1 MGFNSKMPT
10 TVRLDP
16 EIELRL
22 NNLARETGRTK
33 AFYLKQLIESNL
45 DDLEDIYLAES
56 RLEDLRAGRSDTV
69 SAEEVWGALDD

>member
-1 MGFNSKMPT
+1 MPT

-45 DDLEDIYLAES
+45 DDLEDVYLAEN